1 MDFLIHTD
9 GVYVLRLVVA
19 MALGGLIGLERQS
32 RGRPAGLRTNILVC
46 LGSAAVIAVF
56 QKLYEADPGAG
67 SAFRIDPARA
77 AAGVIMGVGFL
88 GAGTVVKS
96 RNFVRGLTTAA
107 SIWVVAAVGIT
118 VGLGEYVVAVT
129 TTFLVLLTLFVLHRV
144 QIATD
149 RFSPLALDWTGSL
162 ALVDEIAGLFEG
174 RGVSVRSRSV
184 SRQPKT
190 GRCRATL
197 VLRYRDESAVREL
210 VDGLQND
217 ERFDRVTWN

>member
-1 MDFLIHTD
+1 MESLIHAE
-9 GVYVLRLVVA
+9 GVFVLRLIVA

-56 QKLYEADPGAG
+56 QKLYDADPGAG
-67 SAFRIDPARA
+67 SAFPIDPARA

-129 TTFLVLLTLFVLHRV
+129 TTLLVLLTLFVLHRV
-144 QIATD
+144 QIASD
-149 RFSPLALDWTGSL
+149 RFSPLALDWTGGL
-162 ALVDEIAGLFEG
+162 ALVDEIAGLFED

-190 GRCRATL
+190 GPCRPTL
-197 VLRYRDESAVREL
+197 VLRYRNESAVLEL
-210 VDGLQND
+210 VDELQTD
-217 ERFDRVTWN
+217 ERFDRVAWN